1 MGLKLVD
8 VCKALAQLDGLFGR
22 DCPVN
27 GSLYLLQ
34 RGLAAP
40 VHKRRNIESL
50 ARMVKDVL
58 GDGPGRLSKDITE
71 DIIKLQVGDSQ
82 AVLGT
87 VLLPDEHVGE
97 LGAVTHQVAELTD
110 FRGGDKTWSYHV
122 AHEKVTDPFGILAV
136 GLVPFLGLGIL
147 GMRKGNKT
155 GFLKDVENRDP
166 VLAGGFHT
174 DLKTRVFGKPV
185 SQLPQ
190 TFGKGREAGLPI
202 LCEAVGIGD
211 SDACIYPG
219 LVDVKPTAVFTKD
232 FKSQ

>member
-40 VHKRRNIESL
+40 VHKRRDIESL

-82 AVLGT
+82 AVCVRFFSPT
-87 VLLPDEHVGE
+87 
-97 LGAVTHQVAELTD
+97 
-110 FRGGDKTWSYHV
+110 SM
-122 AHEKVTDPFGILAV
+122 
-136 GLVPFLGLGIL
+136 LVNL
-147 GMRKGNKT
+147 
-155 GFLKDVENRDP
+155 E
-166 VLAGGFHT
+166 
-174 DLKTRVFGKPV
+174 
-185 SQLPQ
+185 Q
-190 TFGKGREAGLPI
+190 
-202 LCEAVGIGD
+202 
-211 SDACIYPG
+211 
-219 LVDVKPTAVFTKD
+219 
-232 FKSQ
+232 